1 LALTVHFVVP
11 ELTKSAYFGLARRL
25 LIGKRGTQQHVTLNQ
40 PGEMKMKSMKIT
52 KKVQAGFTL
61 IELMIVVAIIGI
73 LAAVAIPAYSD
84 YTSKAKAANAATAA
98 DPYKTAVAMC
108 AQEGNDIT
116 TCNNAAGSTNIKYFP
131 ASFTASKEV
140 TGLTVTGSGVIT
152 ITLADIGK
160 GTSGKTVKFTPTV
173 GDSAVTWAIDASSIT
188 TNDAVKNAFEKNS
201 IGS

>member
-1 LALTVHFVVP
+1 
-11 ELTKSAYFGLARRL
+11 
-25 LIGKRGTQQHVTLNQ
+25 
-40 PGEMKMKSMKIT
+40 MKSMKIV
-52 KKVQAGFTL
+52 KKVEAGFTL

-108 AQEGNDIT
+108 AQEGSDISKCNT
-116 TCNNAAGSTNIKYFP
+116 TDTPTAFP
-131 ASFTASKEV
+131 ATFTASKEV
-140 TGLTVTGSGVIT
+140 TGLTVTTSGVIT

-160 GTSGKTVKFTPTV
+160 GTSGKTVIFTPTV
-173 GDSAVTWAIDASSIT
+173 GDSAVTWKIDASSIT

-201 IGS
+201 VGS